1 MTREKDNL
9 HDELAETGA
18 SLLTKDLR
26 QPLQTPEGYFE
37 HLEGA
42 IFQRLEADK
51 LLRRSPKRHRPISW
65 RFVLRLAAAT
75 AAVLALVWFVRSA
88 WPPVEAPS
96 PLPALTADE
105 IETYLQENPELIE
118 PEALSAVLPEDF
130 GHNTSPDSPGG
141 ETSWEL
147 FLRDLSPEEVEQL
160 NP

>member
-18 SLLTKDLR
+18 SLLKEGLR

-42 IFQRLEADK
+42 VFQRLEAEG
-51 LLRRSPKRHRPISW
+51 LRKRSPRRHRPISW
-65 RFVLRLAAAT
+65 RFMLRLAAAA

-88 WPPVEAPS
+88 WLPVEAPPS
-96 PLPALTADE
+96 LPALTADE
-105 IETYLQENPELIE
+105 IEAYLQENPDLIE
-118 PEALSAVLPEDF
+118 LETLSAVLPENF
-130 GHNTSPDSPGG
+130 EQSPPPDSLGG
-141 ETSWEL
+141 ETSWEM
-147 FLRDLSPEEVEQL
+147 FLRDLSPEEVEQF